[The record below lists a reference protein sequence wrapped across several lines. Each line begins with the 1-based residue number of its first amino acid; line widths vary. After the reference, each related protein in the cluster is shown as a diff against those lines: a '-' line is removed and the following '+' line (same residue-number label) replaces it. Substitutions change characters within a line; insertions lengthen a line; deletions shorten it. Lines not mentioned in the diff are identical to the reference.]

1 MSNTL
6 KSKILGRFDK
16 DELISIL
23 NNHPEQF
30 EFAVKYALSNEKSIS
45 WRAAWLVFHSIK
57 KNDDR
62 LKSHILN
69 FISALKGKGDGHQR
83 EILKIICKVFLLK
96 KRIIL
101 LILKIFSFYLLNK
114 RKCLSVRLI

>member
-23 NNHPEQF
+23 NNHLEQF

-57 KNDDR
+57 KND
-62 LKSHILN
+62 
-69 FISALKGKGDGHQR
+69 
-83 EILKIICKVFLLK
+83 E
-96 KRIIL
+96 
-101 LILKIFSFYLLNK
+101 
-114 RKCLSVRLI
+114 